1 MIPDQEEK
9 FEAVYK
15 SLTEKATEQLL
26 FNTFLKMYP
35 GESPSASHHE
45 ALDSSSRLEIWGQDI
60 HGEHTGSHKLMRHH
74 SVIAA
79 STASSPVLR

>member
-35 GESPSASHHE
+35 E
-45 ALDSSSRLEIWGQDI
+45 AWKQLKITFSKFKRSKQFGKPFLYQDQRN
-60 HGEHTGSHKLMRHH
+60 HFVKVSEFG
-74 SVIAA
+74 
-79 STASSPVLR
+79 

>member
-1 MIPDQEEK
+1 MIPNQEEK

-35 GESPSASHHE
+35 E
-45 ALDSSSRLEIWGQDI
+45 AWKQLKITFSKFKKSNPNKTPKIIPIIICQCNANFFIFLFSIF
-60 HGEHTGSHKLMRHH
+60 
-74 SVIAA
+74 
-79 STASSPVLR
+79 